1 MSGRHLVRAT
11 LFALAAI
18 ASAHRSAGAQKIQG
32 TAAWLER
39 ITLPAG
45 AVFDATLED
54 ASRTG
59 GASIVLGRAHVER
72 PRSSPIRFEIP
83 FEPSRIVSRNW
94 YVVRARISAGDR
106 LLFATEQSYPV
117 LTWGNGRQVSVLLHR
132 SSGQVPAE
140 RGIASRGTTPGGS
153 TPGRG
158 ASSGTTSSAAAATGT
173 ASGEIESRAGES
185 AGIDTPANGSA
196 VFTGNLP
203 CADCTTVRH
212 QLELFGDESFFL
224 RRTYVGRG
232 QSKVVD
238 DIGTWRLS
246 RDRGTLTLAGSD
258 GAPLTIAIGKPN
270 TLHVLAESGKPVP
283 PRSNVL
289 TLTSRAQPI
298 EPRLRMRGM
307 YRYTADAGRFT
318 ECRTRQ
324 SWPVA
329 QEGANAALEAA
340 YSRTRRTRGEP
351 LLVELDG
358 RVASRPKTDGDGTER
373 TLVVERFDAVRRGAS
388 CDAPGSGEPARGS
401 SDVSSTS
408 PPTSPQMS
416 SEMSSEML
424 ENTDWT
430 LTRVGDRAVT
440 AAAGQRE
447 PHFVLHSATGRVSGS
462 AGCNRLLGRYAAE
475 ETSLTFTEVSSSRM
489 ACPAGMDVERRFLAA
504 LRATHTARITRQH
517 LELFDGGGKFLARLE
532 TKRAD

>member
-1 MSGRHLVRAT
+1 MSGRHLVRALT
-11 LFALAAI
+11 LALGSI
-18 ASAHRSAGAQKIQG
+18 ASAHGSAAAQKIRG
-32 TAAWLER
+32 TATYLER
-39 ITLPAG
+39 STLPAG

-59 GASIVLGRAHVER
+59 GVPIVVGRARLER
-72 PRSSPIRFEIP
+72 LRGSPIRFEIP
-83 FEPSRIVSRNW
+83 FDASRIEARNW
-94 YVVRARISAGDR
+94 YVVRARISVGDR

-132 SSGQVPAE
+132 TSGKVPAE
-140 RGIASRGTTPGGS
+140 RGIASRGS
-153 TPGRG
+153 T
-158 ASSGTTSSAAAATGT
+158 STGT
-173 ASGEIESRAGES
+173 AAGEIDSRSGESRSDESS
-185 AGIDTPANGSA
+185 GIATPASGSA

-224 RRTYVGRG
+224 RRTYVRRGR
-232 QSKVVD
+232 STVVD

-246 RDRGTLTLAGSD
+246 RDRGTLTLAGSE
-258 GAPLTIAIGKPN
+258 GPPLTIAIGKPN

-283 PRSNVL
+283 PRSNAL

-329 QEGANAALEAA
+329 HEGANAALEAA
-340 YSRTRRTRGEP
+340 YSRTRRARGEP
-351 LLVELDG
+351 LLVELVG
-358 RVASRPKTDGDGTER
+358 RVASRPKVEGSGTQR
-373 TLVVERFDAVRRGAS
+373 TLVVEKFDAVRRGES
-388 CDAPGSGEPARGS
+388 CDSPETSGLSQGASEPS
-401 SDVSSTS
+401 SMSTE
-408 PPTSPQMS
+408 Q
-416 SEMSSEML
+416 L

-430 LTRVGDRAVT
+430 VTRMGDRAVAT
-440 AAAGQRE
+440 GGQRA
-447 PHFVLHSATGRVSGS
+447 PHFVLHSATRRVSGS
-462 AGCNRLLGRYAAE
+462 AGCNRLLGRFEAE
-475 ETSLTFTEVSSSRM
+475 DTSLTFSDVATSRM
-489 ACPAGMDVERRFLAA
+489 ACPAMDVERQFLAA
-504 LRATHTARITRQH
+504 LRATRSARITQRH

-532 TKRAD
+532 ARQP